1 MRHVN
6 VFARD
11 KSRNYALLNG
21 AKVAAFHRHQT
32 DYVKGTFKTIGT
44 ILKAKEPTPPSRA
57 PAPSAPRSQVRPSL
71 HWQAST
77 SEKNRSNGRFF
88 LIVRE
93 FDNLKVCVY
102 LSSFLWKSIFS
113 YKTN

>member
-44 ILKAKEPTPPSRA
+44 ILKAKETTPPSRA

-71 HWQAST
+71 LWQAST
-77 SEKNRSNGRFF
+77 SKKPLQQKIFF
-88 LIVRE
+88 
-93 FDNLKVCVY
+93 
-102 LSSFLWKSIFS
+102 
-113 YKTN
+113 